1 MPHRPPHAG
10 ADPETEVSR
19 QRLVLACALLLTGT
33 TALAAPPAISVET
46 VKEVTRTLSE
56 DSFDGRAPTTPGE
69 DKTVAYIADRFAK
82 VGLKPGNGASWYQD
96 VPMVETTTDPA
107 VTLHVTG
114 GKGAL
119 DFAYKTD
126 MVIGTRQNRDTVDV
140 ADSDIVFVGYGI
152 NAPEQG
158 WNDYAGLDVS
168 GKTVIVLVND
178 PDWQTKDLKGSFS
191 GRAMT
196 YYGRWTYKFEEAARQ
211 GAAAVFIVHDT
222 EPAAYPF
229 GVVVSSWTGPQLTL
243 AAADDGAAQSKAIG
257 WLTNDAARRLIAS
270 AGKDLDQLTAAAKV
284 KGFKAVPLGLK
295 ASVSLKNTIRR
306 QASKNVV
313 GVLPGKTR
321 PNEYVLYTA
330 HWDHLGR
337 CEAEDGDDICNG
349 ALDNASGIGG
359 LVALAEAQAKA
370 GAADRSILFLAVT
383 AEESGL
389 LGSQYYA
396 EHPLHPLRD
405 TVGGVNMDV
414 LKVYGRT
421 RDLVVTGPGK
431 NELDAYVR
439 RAAAA
444 QGRTIALEPT
454 PEKGSYYRSDHFSFA
469 KLGVPMLAAKSGI
482 DLVNGG
488 SAAGAAAEAD
498 YVAKRYHKPG
508 DEYDPKWDWSGAMQD
523 LQLYYTIG
531 RELADSDAWPNWMP
545 KDEFRAIRDA
555 SRNTG
560 AAR

>member
-1 MPHRPPHAG
+1 VGTAE
-10 ADPETEVSR
+10 PEIHVSR
-19 QRLVLACALLLTGT
+19 QRFAFACAVFLAGS
-33 TALAAPPAISVET
+33 AAFAAPPSISVET
-46 VKEVTRTLSE
+46 VKEVTRTLAD
-56 DSFDGRAPTTPGE
+56 DSFEGRAPTTPGE
-69 DKTVAYIADRFAK
+69 DKTVAYIAERFAK

-96 VPMVETTTDPA
+96 VPMVATTTDPA

-126 MVIGTRQNRDTVDV
+126 MVVGTRQAKAAVDV
-140 ADSDIVFVGYGI
+140 ANSDVVFVGYGI

-158 WNDYAGLDVS
+158 WNDYAGLDVR

-178 PDWQTKDLKGSFS
+178 PDWQTKDLKGPFN

-243 AAADDGAAQSKAIG
+243 ASADDGADQSKAIG
-257 WLTNDAARRLIAS
+257 WLTNDAARKLLAS
-270 AGKDLDQLTAAAKV
+270 AGKDLDQLSAAAKV
-284 KGFKAVPLGLK
+284 RGFKAVPLGLK

-321 PNEYVLYTA
+321 PNEYVLHTA

-337 CEAEDGDDICNG
+337 CEAEAGDDICNG

-359 LVALAEAQAKA
+359 LVALAEAHAKA
-370 GAADRSILFLAVT
+370 GAADRSMLFLAVT

-431 NELDAYVR
+431 NELDSYVQ
-439 RAAAA
+439 RAAKA
-444 QGRTIALEPT
+444 QGRVIALEPT

-482 DLVNGG
+482 DLVDGG
-488 SAAGAAAEAD
+488 RAAGAAAEAD
-498 YVAKRYHKPG
+498 YVDKRYHKPG
-508 DEYDPKWDWSGAMQD
+508 DAYDPKWDWSGAMQD
-523 LQLYYTIG
+523 LELYYTIG
-531 RELADSDAWPNWMP
+531 RELGESDAWPNWMP
-545 KDEFRAIRDA
+545 KDEFRAVRDA
-555 SRNTG
+555 SRAGTG

>member
-1 MPHRPPHAG
+1 MGG
-10 ADPETEVSR
+10 AEPEIIVSR
-19 QRLVLACALLLTGT
+19 QRFALACAALLAGT
-33 TALAAPPAISVET
+33 ASFAAPPSVSVET
-46 VKEVTRTLSE
+46 VKEVTRALAD
-56 DSFDGRAPTTPGE
+56 DSFEGRAPTTPGE

-107 VTLHVTG
+107 VSLHVTG
-114 GKGAL
+114 GKGPL
-119 DFAYKTD
+119 NFAYKTD
-126 MVIGTRQNRDTVDV
+126 MVVGTRQAKAAVDV
-140 ADSDIVFVGYGI
+140 ANSDVVFVGYGI

-158 WNDYAGLDVS
+158 WNDYAGLDVR

-178 PDWQTKDLKGSFS
+178 PDWQTKDLKGPFN

-243 AAADDGAAQSKAIG
+243 ASANDGADQSRAIG
-257 WLTNDAARRLIAS
+257 WLTNDAARKLFTS
-270 AGKDLDQLTAAAKV
+270 AGKDLDSLSAAAKV

-313 GVLPGKTR
+313 GVLPGKIR

-337 CEAEDGDDICNG
+337 CEAEGGDDICNG

-370 GAADRSILFLAVT
+370 GAAARSMLFLAAT

-414 LKVYGRT
+414 LKVYGPT

-431 NELDAYVR
+431 SELDGYVQ
-439 RAAAA
+439 RAAKA
-444 QGRTIALEPT
+444 QGRVIALEPT

-469 KLGVPMLAAKSGI
+469 KLGVPMVAAKSGI
-482 DLVNGG
+482 DLVQGG
-488 SAAGAAAEAD
+488 RAAGAAAEAD
-498 YVAKRYHKPG
+498 YVDKRYHKPG
-508 DEYDPKWDWSGAMQD
+508 DEYDPAWDWSGAMQD

-531 RELADSDAWPNWMP
+531 RELADGNAWPNWMP

-555 SRNTG
+555 SRAG
-560 AAR
+560 KGVAQ